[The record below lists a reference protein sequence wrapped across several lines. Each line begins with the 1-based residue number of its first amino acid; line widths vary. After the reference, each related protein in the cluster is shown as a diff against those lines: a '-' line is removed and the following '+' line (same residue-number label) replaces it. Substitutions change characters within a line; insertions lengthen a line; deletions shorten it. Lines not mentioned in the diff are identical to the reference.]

1 MIIKEIANEYNVIL
15 PNRNMGGIRKHLT
28 IFLDLTNL
36 TFTFQFNQTTLKS
49 ECYFIYGLFPKF
61 KLVTLLH
68 NSCGDELIHII
79 MRRQTGTLATGQSVR

>member
-36 TFTFQFNQTTLKS
+36 TFTFQFNQTTQKRM
-49 ECYFIYGLFPKF
+49 
-61 KLVTLLH
+61 LLYLQ
-68 NSCGDELIHII
+68 LI
-79 MRRQTGTLATGQSVR
+79 S